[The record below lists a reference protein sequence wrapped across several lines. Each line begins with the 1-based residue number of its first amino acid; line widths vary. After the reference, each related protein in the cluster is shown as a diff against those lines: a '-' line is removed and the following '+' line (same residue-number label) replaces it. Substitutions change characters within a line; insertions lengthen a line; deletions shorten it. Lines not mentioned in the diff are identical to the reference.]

1 MNMDGL
7 VGTNTMGRQIHEP
20 ANVIVGPAHRR
31 PVSHGPRYHVM
42 GRAGPRII
50 EKLMGWAGPRPIL

>member
-1 MNMDGL
+1 
-7 VGTNTMGRQIHEP
+7 MGRQIHEP

-42 GRAGPRII
+42 GRAGPGRDVG
-50 EKLMGWAGPRPIL
+50 ENGGQRRAGPGRELLKN